1 MKGKTSPSV
10 GGHQKRDTSLFPPP
24 KRRIGEAC
32 AHLLLRPS
40 SLVSNLASMSLSP
53 PPKPRDSGF
62 CVRLCETLLLLSTHA
77 DMPGILLAAAL
88 HCAAE
93 PKPHIYFCRLCHCL
107 GRQALTPSPG
117 AATHTRA
124 RYPRGWENPR
134 SENFNVEREH
144 GRRTING
151 PVSSPPPSYPLIPAP
166 PPLLGQVDARLE
178 EHTLSNCSESIY
190 PVRWS
195 SRSGSTPSIALEW
208 SIFKAQAYPCSE
220 SSTLVEASLLARVP
234 VAEVEKFKSDD
245 SALMADS

>member
-93 PKPHIYFCRLCHCL
+93 SKPHISFCRLYHCL

-117 AATHTRA
+117 TATHTRA

-166 PPLLGQVDARLE
+166 PPLLRRRSASMTKCLAAKDVKNKAPWQAGGRGGGD
-178 EHTLSNCSESIY
+178 LS
-190 PVRWS
+190 
-195 SRSGSTPSIALEW
+195 L
-208 SIFKAQAYPCSE
+208 SIFLEGTDP
-220 SSTLVEASLLARVP
+220 LPLLP
-234 VAEVEKFKSDD
+234 
-245 SALMADS
+245 